1 MSKGDTSYTRDLGE
15 ILIHAVTIVAVLGLF
30 CQLFVLLLHPLRIG
44 FDQALYVTIGKMLL
58 AGKTLYIDMVDNNPP
73 LICYM
78 GAIPAMVAEVF
89 HIPPPTAFSFTV
101 YGLICY
107 STAASFYAGTRI
119 ADSHARLSAAVLAA
133 AIPFHGLFISLHRL
147 VSLFNFG
154 QREHLMMLA
163 CLPFFLLRWTAY
175 QNQGSNRVIAFVIGL
190 IAGLGFCLKPWFLF
204 IPLAT
209 EVYFL
214 ISTKR
219 AATVKRPEM
228 TGALAAFML
237 YGLAILMMAPEARHA
252 YFDLAVPTYMYGYA
266 YFEKSSIYLLNYPA
280 TGSQHLIYLAGAGS
294 IAAVMLFRTSRL
306 LIPVLV
312 LMLGCAAVYFVQ
324 AKGWPYHLLP
334 LSMTASLLA
343 VLIVFES
350 GRLLIASAWWRL
362 LSSTNPKKGQL
373 GQLLVSI
380 GAVAIVVATAIF
392 MLNICMREVLS
403 TTGENMVN
411 LDSIG
416 YHHLTSPQS
425 DLCYLNQHVM
435 QYSRPGDPVAVI
447 ADNTEPGCA
456 LLLQLGR
463 TQVLRHL
470 DQARLCCFQHI
481 RESRPDLWKSKFANL
496 QKQYI
501 DECIED
507 IGKFRPTL
515 LIIKTGSLRSWLD
528 EHDFT
533 ARALTDHYKQLG
545 EADGY
550 TIYRLSP
557 YRLSPG
563 QDSGN

>member
-1 MSKGDTSYTRDLGE
+1 MSAGDTSDARDLGK
-15 ILIHAVTIVAVLGLF
+15 ILIPAMVIVAVLGLL
-30 CQLFVLLLHPLRIG
+30 CQLFILLLHPLRIG

-89 HIPPPTAFSFTV
+89 HMPPPTAFSFTV

-107 STAASFYAGTRI
+107 STAASLYAGTRM
-119 ADSHARLSAAVLAA
+119 ADGHARLSAAVLSA

-175 QNQGSNRVIAFVIGL
+175 QNQASNRVLAFVIGL

-204 IPLAT
+204 IPFAT
-209 EVYFL
+209 EIYFL

-219 AATVKRPEM
+219 ASTIKRPEM
-228 TGALAAFML
+228 AGALAAFIL

-252 YFDLAVPTYMYGYA
+252 YFDLAVPTYLYGYA
-266 YFEKSSIYLLNYPA
+266 YFEKSTIYLLNYPA
-280 TGSQHLIYLAGAGS
+280 TGSQHLIYLAGVCA
-294 IAAVMLFRTSRL
+294 IAASMLFRSSRL

-312 LMLGCAAVYFVQ
+312 LMLGCAAVYFAQ

-334 LSMTASLLA
+334 LSMAASLLA

-362 LSSTNPKKGQL
+362 LPPSDPKKNKL
-373 GQLLVSI
+373 GQILVSI
-380 GAVAIVVATAIF
+380 GAVAAVVATAIF
-392 MLNICMREVLS
+392 MLNICVREVFS

-411 LDSIG
+411 LESMG

-425 DLCYLNQHVM
+425 DLCYLNQYVM

-496 QKQYI
+496 QRQYI
-501 DECIED
+501 EECIED
-507 IGKFRPTL
+507 IAKFRPTL
-515 LIIKTGSLRSWLD
+515 IIIKTGSLRSWLE

-533 ARALTDHYKQLG
+533 ARALNGHYKQLG

-550 TIYRLSP
+550 AI

-563 QDSGN
+563 QDSGS